1 MKMYKLNRTFK
12 QRKIHAMK
20 TIKFI
25 PILTLLII
33 LFTGCPPQLD
43 KASSWDLCCT
53 LPDSGVYRDIFFIDA
68 DEGWLIGQ
76 YERIYHSDNGGE
88 SWELQNS
95 GNRDLST
102 VHFLDKQY
110 GWATGLMSA
119 YYTINGGTSWNYV
132 DLFTYGAIW
141 VPFTEEIFFIDRE
154 NVLVFWSRSSYPL
167 IVTRFTFN
175 VDSARFYPL
184 ASSLKFPNYLSS
196 TTNVANKVW
205 FADVEQNIYLST
217 DGGVNWSTGQIEADS
232 GDISA
237 INDIHFTNEQDGWFC
252 SNCSVYHSDDGGE
265 NWYYKTTLPDS
276 SLGRIY
282 FKKDEGWVMGE
293 KIIYYSSDGGNSW
306 QAQLQVD
313 VEEKLV
319 SISFV
324 NCSNG
329 WALSESGNVYRYGV
343 E

>member
-1 MKMYKLNRTFK
+1 MKS
-12 QRKIHAMK
+12 
-20 TIKFI
+20 IKFI
-25 PILTLLII
+25 SKSFILLF
-33 LFTGCPPQLD
+33 LFTCSPTETEKTL
-43 KASSWDLCCT
+43 SWNLCST

-68 DEGWLIGQ
+68 DEGWLVGES
-76 YERIYHSDNGGE
+76 ERIFHSDDGGE
-88 SWELQNS
+88 NWELQHS
-95 GNRDLST
+95 GDRDLVT
-102 VHFLDKQY
+102 VHFLDKLY
-110 GWATGLMSA
+110 GWATGLRST
-119 YYTINGGTSWNYV
+119 YYTIDGGSTWNDV
-132 DLFTYGAIW
+132 DLVGYGRIT
-141 VPFTEEIFFIDRE
+141 VPGTEKAFFIDKDNIMLFYVDHVGKDEYKVR
-154 NVLVFWSRSSYPL
+154 RSAFDADSGK
-167 IVTRFTFN
+167 FTWISSHYYSNDF
-175 VDSARFYPL
+175 SAI
-184 ASSLKFPNYLSS
+184 
-196 TTNVANKVW
+196 ANLGYDVW
-205 FADVEQNIYLST
+205 FADVANNIYLST

-237 INDIHFTNEQDGWFC
+237 INDIHFMDEQNGWLC
-252 SNCSVYHSDDGGE
+252 SNASVYYSDDGGE

-313 VEEKLV
+313 GEEKLV

-329 WALSESGNVYRYGV
+329 WALSESGNIYRYGV